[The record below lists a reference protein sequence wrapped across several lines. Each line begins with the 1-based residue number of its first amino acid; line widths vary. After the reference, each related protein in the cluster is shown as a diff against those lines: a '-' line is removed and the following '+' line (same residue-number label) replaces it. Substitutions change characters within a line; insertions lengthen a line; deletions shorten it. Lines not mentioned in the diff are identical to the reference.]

1 MMTCNEFLTII
12 KSHGASIMP
21 PVTAGQITLANTYLQ
36 RMRAAMLPSY
46 MTELY
51 SMAGG
56 INIGTGYI
64 FGPTDVKYNAK
75 SYPVPSI
82 MTINQD
88 IASISAMRGKTVFGR
103 NDLFWFAFDAFGTCY
118 MLDNLSLRPL
128 RKYDDPFRAMTDC
141 LAAGKI

>member
-1 MMTCNEFLTII
+1 MTCNEFLAFV
-12 KSHGASIMP
+12 KSRGARIAP
-21 PVTAGQITLANTYLQ
+21 PFVAGQTTIANTSLQ
-36 RMRAAMLPSY
+36 HMRAAMLPAY
-46 MTELY
+46 ITELY
-51 SMAGG
+51 TLTGG

-64 FGPTDVKYNAK
+64 FGPGDVKYTA
-75 SYPVPSI
+75 SGYPVPSI
-82 MTINQD
+82 VKINQD
-88 IASISAMRGKTVFGR
+88 IASITTMRGKTVFGR

>member
-1 MMTCNEFLTII
+1 MMTCNEFLTMI
-12 KSHGASIMP
+12 KSHGASIAP
-21 PVTAGQITLANTYLQ
+21 AVIPGQITIINTYLQ

-46 MTELY
+46 ITELY
-51 SMAGG
+51 SMVGG
-56 INIGTGYI
+56 INVGTGYI
-64 FGPTDVKYNAK
+64 FGPTDVRYNAN

-88 IASISAMRGKTVFGR
+88 LVSISAMRGKTVFGR

>member
-1 MMTCNEFLTII
+1 MTCNEFLTLV
-12 KSHGASIMP
+12 KSRNALIMP
-21 PVTAGQITLANTYLQ
+21 SVTAGQITVVNTHLQ

-46 MTELY
+46 MIELY
-51 SMAGG
+51 TATGG

-64 FGPTDVKYNAK
+64 FGPDDVKYNAK

-82 MTINQD
+82 LKINQD
-88 IASISAMRGKTVFGR
+88 IASIPAMRGKTVFGR

>member
-1 MMTCNEFLTII
+1 MMTCNEFLTLI
-12 KSHGASIMP
+12 KSHGASIAP
-21 PVTAGQITLANTYLQ
+21 GSTPGQITITNTYLQ

-51 SMAGG
+51 ATTGG

-64 FGPTDVKYNAK
+64 FGPTDVRYNVQG
-75 SYPVPSI
+75 YPVPSI

-88 IASISAMRGKTVFGR
+88 LVSISAMRGKTVFGR